1 MNKERM
7 LQLADYIENLP
18 SNKFDMNYW
27 ISYKTKNELGAWV
40 LFKGRYELDETFMDP
55 LDCGTACCIAGWATA
70 IESNFEPIA
79 IVEHDTSIEDRAKN

>member
-27 ISYKTKNELGAWV
+27 ISYKTKNEGPRLSSKIWQ
-40 LFKGRYELDETFMDP
+40 
-55 LDCGTACCIAGWATA
+55 
-70 IESNFEPIA
+70 
-79 IVEHDTSIEDRAKN
+79 